1 MSFCNSNITAADA
14 CTMDDL
20 RFIAGLA
27 YSVAAAVAVLPSLF
41 LLARSCFVL
50 LKRRSE
56 DTASTVASDLSE
68 QSAHGSS
75 RSLIQKLRESKDS
88 AAKRRLR
95 VSFVMFQV
103 GWVLLVFG
111 VISTAVVATTGVVLG
126 DGEFCTTGG
135 NLKS

>member
-1 MSFCNSNITAADA
+1 MSFCSANITAADA

-41 LLARSCFVL
+41 LLSRLCFRM

-56 DTASTVASDLSE
+56 DNASTEDPSDVSE

-75 RSLIQKLRESKDS
+75 RSLIQKLRESKDVDVEV
-88 AAKRRLR
+88 RC
-95 VSFVMFQV
+95 V
-103 GWVLLVFG
+103 
-111 VISTAVVATTGVVLG
+111 
-126 DGEFCTTGG
+126 D
-135 NLKS
+135 